1 MKIYLTGPNICA
13 TLRAMAHVAGAGTY
27 RERLEHL
34 MARRRMID
42 QLEVEFAADAA
53 EFASLPEFFEEHA
66 DSAIA
71 VLRDSC
77 HMTSRAAAQAIC
89 VGEQLRRLP
98 ETEISV
104 LEGEIGF
111 AHLGVIAYTA
121 AALTTSETSRGFN
134 EEWLAI
140 KARQLTVKGLI
151 RACMQYRHAMDPQA
165 YEQEEREGVEA
176 RFLELQTRDD
186 GCVWLK
192 GFFDNEGG
200 SILKAAL
207 EPLAQKEGDADEREL
222 PRRHADALLEL
233 AGGGRPAHV
242 QISATVESL
251 ARVAGCPAAE
261 IESGWP
267 LSTAALWRLTC
278 DCNLA
283 RVLLDSESKIIDVGR
298 VKRTVTEAQRRALMH
313 RDRTCRWPGCLR
325 PARRCAAHHLKHW
338 ADGGE
343 TNLDNLISLCGRH
356 HWLVHEGGWQL
367 EGSIGQDFIA
377 IPPRPAWWTDLPAA

>member
-1 MKIYLTGPNICA
+1 M
-13 TLRAMAHVAGAGTY
+13 
-27 RERLEHL
+27 
-34 MARRRMID
+34 RRRVID
-42 QLEVEFAADAA
+42 QQEIEFAADAA
-53 EFASLPEFFEEHA
+53 EFAYLPEFLEEHA

-121 AALTTSETSRGFN
+121 AALTTSKTSRGFN

-207 EPLAQKEGDADEREL
+207 EPLAQKEGDGDERDL

-251 ARVAGCPAAE
+251 ARVAGCSAPELENGAPISA
-261 IESGWP
+261 
-267 LSTAALWRLTC
+267 AALERLTC
-278 DCNLA
+278 DCSLT
-283 RVLLDSESKIIDVGR
+283 RILLDAKSQVIDVGR
-298 VKRTVTEAQRRALMH
+298 SRRLVSGGLRKALRH
-313 RDRTCRWPGCLR
+313 RDRGCRWPGCSR
-325 PARRCAAHHLKHW
+325 PASRCAGHHLKHW
-338 ADGGE
+338 SKSGE
-343 TNLDNLISLCGRH
+343 TVLANTILLCGRH

-367 EGSIGQDFIA
+367 HGAVEAGFVA
-377 IPPRPAWWTDLPAA
+377 VPPRPIWLTDLPAA